1 MKRRIVALALMTLL
15 VLALT
20 ACGKE
25 EETFTKTLTVLEIG
39 SGSLLAVDTEDPT
52 GEFFVPLEHFPASPE
67 PQVGDIIEVTYD
79 GGIAETYPAMFDH
92 IFSIS
97 GIEADSNSE
106 GWIVF
111 LESEDDPVP
120 LSAEEIETVRKML
133 ETGTWEEET
142 AECANDCRITI
153 EGEAY
158 DYHSECGTINDHTNG
173 RHMTLNDEDR
183 EKLDR
188 IIASDSE

>member
-1 MKRRIVALALMTLL
+1 
-15 VLALT
+15 
-20 ACGKE
+20 
-25 EETFTKTLTVLEIG
+25 
-39 SGSLLAVDTEDPT
+39 
-52 GEFFVPLEHFPASPE
+52 
-67 PQVGDIIEVTYD
+67 
-79 GGIAETYPAMFDH
+79 
-92 IFSIS
+92 
-97 GIEADSNSE
+97 
-106 GWIVF
+106 
-111 LESEDDPVP
+111 
-120 LSAEEIETVRKML
+120 ML